1 MLNVLCKNIHLQD
14 AVKKQ
19 KYVGLNF
26 TPHRLLWML
35 IRVERKSHTSSVHS
49 CVNSQNAIA
58 VFLQPVASP
67 FRLVLCTH
75 LDVKRYLHR
84 TTRFYPL
91 RCGYHLKKKEE
102 WMKHTEIQN
111 CHHSSLAETEIILPG
126 HNMSSLTHCRPG
138 VSTWTLL
145 SL

>member
-1 MLNVLCKNIHLQD
+1 MNVDQS
-14 AVKKQ
+14 
-19 KYVGLNF
+19 
-26 TPHRLLWML
+26 
-35 IRVERKSHTSSVHS
+35 RKEKSYKFSVLS

-67 FRLVLCTH
+67 FRLVHCTH
-75 LDVKRYLHR
+75 HLDLKRYLHC

-102 WMKHTEIQN
+102 RMKHTEIQN
-111 CHHSSLAETEIILPG
+111 CHHSSLAEIEIILPG